1 MRVGGQEDNVV
12 WLDPG
17 EPKPAAGAPRLL
29 EARAF
34 SQALPPI
41 LSARERLTRWQ
52 WEIFG
57 AFLTL
62 VIIMLLLW
70 PVLLGVAAKV
80 VFWLLFSLTVVWRLA
95 LTVVG
100 ALERLAGAR
109 HDQGI
114 NIPDDDLPIYSVL
127 IALRHEQNMMDQ
139 LAASLKAINWPAE
152 RLDILLLIEEDDVS
166 TYEAAMDAD
175 FPVGT
180 VCVTIPP
187 GEPMTKPR
195 ALNYGLAAAL
205 GEFITVLDAEDR
217 PHPDQLREAYAAF
230 SQQGDGVRC
239 VQAPLIASNG
249 ADGWLQAQWTLE
261 YAVQFG
267 LHVPAL
273 ASLGLP
279 VMLGGTSN
287 HFRRHDL
294 IAFGG
299 WDAWNVT
306 EDADLGIRIARLGGR
321 TATIRSG
328 TTETAPES
336 LPIWTSQRSR
346 WIKGFVQ
353 TWLVCMRTP
362 VTLMLEL
369 GLLRWVSL
377 QLTLG
382 GAIVSAFLYGPMVLM
397 ILLGTLFPSLFNYT
411 PVDFGLFMAGMTG
424 CVVADCL
431 APGKWTVSRVIAIV
445 TRPLYWPLMTVAAAK
460 AVIGLVLRPFYWAKT
475 PHIPSA

>member
-1 MRVGGQEDNVV
+1 
-12 WLDPG
+12 
-17 EPKPAAGAPRLL
+17 
-29 EARAF
+29 
-34 SQALPPI
+34 
-41 LSARERLTRWQ
+41 
-52 WEIFG
+52 
-57 AFLTL
+57 
-62 VIIMLLLW
+62 
-70 PVLLGVAAKV
+70 
-80 VFWLLFSLTVVWRLA
+80 
-95 LTVVG
+95 
-100 ALERLAGAR
+100 
-109 HDQGI
+109 
-114 NIPDDDLPIYSVL
+114 
-127 IALRHEQNMMDQ
+127 
-139 LAASLKAINWPAE
+139 
-152 RLDILLLIEEDDVS
+152 
-166 TYEAAMDAD
+166 
-175 FPVGT
+175 
-180 VCVTIPP
+180 
-187 GEPMTKPR
+187 MTKPR

-217 PHPDQLREAYAAF
+217 PHPDQLREAYATF
-230 SQQGDGVRC
+230 TQQDDGVRC

-362 VTLMLEL
+362 VTLLLEL

>member
-1 MRVGGQEDNVV
+1 MHMGGREDNVV
-12 WLDPG
+12 WLETGD
-17 EPKPAAGAPRLL
+17 EKPAAGAPRLL
-29 EARAF
+29 EALAF

-41 LSARERLTRWQ
+41 LSARERLSRWQ
-52 WEIFG
+52 WEVFG

-62 VIIMLLLW
+62 VLIMLLLW

-95 LTVVG
+95 LTIVG
-100 ALERLAGAR
+100 ALERLAGPR
-109 HDQGI
+109 QPPLTDV
-114 NIPDDDLPIYSVL
+114 PDDELPIYSVL
-127 IALRHEQNMMDQ
+127 IALRHEQNMMEQ

-166 TYEAAMDAD
+166 TYEAAMEAD

-205 GEFITVLDAEDR
+205 GEFVTVLDAEDR

-230 SQQGDGVRC
+230 SQHGDGVRC

-328 TTETAPES
+328 THETAPES

-362 VTLMLEL
+362 ATLLLEL
-369 GLLRWVSL
+369 GPLRWTSL

-397 ILLGTLFPSLFNYT
+397 ILLGTLFPSFFNYT

-445 TRPLYWPLMTVAAAK
+445 TRPFYWPLMTAAAVK
-460 AVIGLVLRPFYWAKT
+460 AVIGLVMRPFYWAKT
-475 PHIPSA
+475 PHMPSA

>member
-1 MRVGGQEDNVV
+1 MHVGGQEDNVV
-12 WLDPG
+12 WLEPG
-17 EPKPAAGAPRLL
+17 DAKPAAGAPRLL
-29 EARAF
+29 EALAF
-34 SQALPPI
+34 SRALPPI
-41 LSARERLTRWQ
+41 LSAEQRLTRWQ
-52 WEIFG
+52 WEVFG

-62 VIIMLLLW
+62 VIIALLLA

-95 LTVVG
+95 LTIVG
-100 ALERLAGAR
+100 ALEQVAGAR
-109 HDQGI
+109 PSSRPD
-114 NIPDDDLPIYSVL
+114 IPDNDLPIYSVL

-139 LAASLKAINWPAE
+139 LAASVKAINWPAE
-152 RLDILLLIEEDDVS
+152 RLDILLLIEEDDVA
-166 TYEAAMDAD
+166 TYEAAMNAD
-175 FPVGT
+175 FPNGT
-180 VCVTIPP
+180 VCITIPP

-205 GEFITVLDAEDR
+205 GEFVTVLDAEDR
-217 PHPDQLREAYAAF
+217 PHPDQLREAYETF
-230 SQQGDGVRC
+230 CREGEDVRC

-249 ADGWLQAQWTLE
+249 ADGWLQAQWSLE

-273 ASLGLP
+273 ASLSLP

-321 TATIRSG
+321 TSTIRSG
-328 TTETAPES
+328 TRETAPES

-362 VTLMLEL
+362 VTLLFEL
-369 GLLRWVSL
+369 GLLRWTSL

-382 GAIVSAFLYGPMVLM
+382 GAIISAFLYGPMVLM
-397 ILLGTLFPSLFNYT
+397 ILLGTLFPSFFNYT

-431 APGKWTVSRVIAIV
+431 APGKWTVSRVIAII
-445 TRPLYWPLMTVAAAK
+445 TRPFYWPLLTAAAVK